1 MDSVSV
7 CNIDSNCTADVN
19 NGRPDVNAVKL
30 AGNLGQGSTRES
42 MVCDEVAGNSELY
55 KGLGVDNLYDHK
67 TPILANGDR
76 IINKEMPNLKGDSKL
91 HGNKEIQTGK
101 LEELVGESD
110 DSVLS
115 PEPSSPTE
123 IEFSGDG
130 INLFVEVFGPLDGL
144 SEGNDNS
151 SVKEEVEEC
160 SLENNENI
168 KRLIFNN
175 ERENKVDEQDCTFDV
190 GDLVWAKTRTPIWWP
205 GIITDP
211 SSDETK
217 SEKKGAYLVKC
228 FGPST
233 LVWRNN
239 SDLKPFI
246 EYYEQLSGQN
256 TSRSFCGSVEK
267 ALFEVGQRVKSKMTC
282 PCFSKESFNPK
293 STNGKTDDDVLS
305 LSGFNPTSF
314 LTGIQNFASLACSP
328 GKIEFIVA
336 KNRLSSFY
344 RSTGHREL
352 SMEVLCARD
361 GLLCE
366 VKVEGREKSS
376 RAKKKRNP
384 SDYDDLASADKVSSS
399 KGSESRERKR
409 SKFLSYP
416 FEDLKHGSSSM
427 KKKSKK
433 SMQVRHVVSKA
444 DDINAPSNELLAE
457 LRSAVCDPFYLEGS
471 KYSDSLKRFYYSFR
485 SYAFLDADIGDKEAR
500 AKQVTKSERN
510 HPNNSCK
517 ETKAVKKKTKVLKQE
532 SENSSSNLDSVKKSP
547 KMDNPEACKEAKA
560 PKKKT
565 KVPKQESEKSSSN
578 LDFVHTLP
586 EVNNL
591 EACKE
596 TKALEITTKALKQES
611 ENSSSILDPVSKL
624 PNIDNPEAKGSSV
637 LHTSAEK
644 VELWVTSAG
653 LELKSS
659 LGLGTNVNNH
669 NGSCMISF
677 LQPSPDKNN
686 NEPNHP
692 LSGLPDLNKNS
703 PFPDEQVPLS
713 EHSRISKIG
722 LDRSSF
728 SSSTPSKEAV
738 GPTPSPNIQ
747 QFTNGVMSTWP
758 GLFAVQPPPPKM
770 ERFFSPQTEFDKGK
784 AEEINKASRFPN
796 GVENLPG
803 ANPPPVQTTAAP
815 GGTNVSSS
823 DGKQPQKRA
832 RKEDPGGSLVL
843 KFEPGFPLPSPE
855 TLSAKFSRYGLVKK
869 SEIRALDETSV
880 EIPYVRTPDLCFAHR
895 SLESSEHPFGKA
907 LVGFELNCPHLK
919 LEKKP
924 RKSPVLTVGPMT
936 KMPVWRALEM
946 PRMPARPVEVA
957 HRVPAGPAA
966 GAPPDI
972 AFMKKNVEMM
982 KSTLE
987 KMGDEIQPD
996 VRAKLENEI
1005 RAFLDKIANVTGS
1018 SSST

>member
-7 CNIDSNCTADVN
+7 CNIGSKCTTDVN
-19 NGRPDVNAVKL
+19 NGRPDVNDVKL
-30 AGNLGQGSTRES
+30 AGSLGKGCTRES
-42 MVCDEVAGNSELY
+42 VVCDEVAGNSELY
-55 KGLGVDNLYDHK
+55 KGLGVDNFYDHK

-76 IINKEMPNLKGDSKL
+76 KINKEMPNMKGDSKFC
-91 HGNKEIQTGK
+91 GNKEIQTGK
-101 LEELVGESD
+101 LEGLVEKSD
-110 DSVLS
+110 DFVLS
-115 PEPSSPTE
+115 PEPRSPTE

-151 SVKEEVEEC
+151 SVKEEVEDC
-160 SLENNENI
+160 SLENSENTKRVFFKNEM
-168 KRLIFNN
+168 
-175 ERENKVDEQDCTFDV
+175 ENKVDEQEFMFDV

-211 SSDETK
+211 SIDETK
-217 SEKKGAYLVKC
+217 SEKKGAYLVKY
-228 FGPST
+228 FGPANHM
-233 LVWRNN
+233 WCNN

-267 ALFEVGQRVKSKMTC
+267 ALFEVGHLVKSKMTC
-282 PCFSKESFNPK
+282 PCFSKESFYPK
-293 STNGKTDDDVLS
+293 ATKGKTDDVLLS
-305 LSGFNPTSF
+305 LSGFDPTSF
-314 LTGIQNFASLACSP
+314 LTGIRNFASSACSP
-328 GKIEFIVA
+328 GKIELIVA

-352 SMEVLCARD
+352 PIELLCARD
-361 GLLCE
+361 GLSYE

-384 SDYDDLASADKVSSS
+384 SDYDDLASADKLSSG

-427 KKKSKK
+427 KKKPKK
-433 SMQVRHVVSKA
+433 SMQVRRVVSKA
-444 DDINAPSNELLAE
+444 DDINATSNELLAE

-471 KYSDSLKRFYYSFR
+471 KYSDSLERFYCSFR
-485 SYAFLDADIGDKEAR
+485 SFAFLDADIADKEAR
-500 AKQVTKSERN
+500 AAKQVTKCERKS
-510 HPNNSCK
+510 PENSCK
-517 ETKAVKKKTKVLKQE
+517 ETKAPKKKTKVLLKQE
-532 SENSSSNLDSVKKSP
+532 SENSSSNLDSVT

-560 PKKKT
+560 LKKKKT
-565 KVPKQESEKSSSN
+565 KVPKQESEKSSLTN
-578 LDFVHTLP
+578 LDFIDKLP
-586 EVNNL
+586 KMNNP

-596 TKALEITTKALKQES
+596 KAVEIKKTEVLKQES
-611 ENSSSILDPVSKL
+611 ENSSSILDPVNKL
-624 PNIDNPEAKGSSV
+624 PNIDNPEAKGSSA

-644 VELWVTSAG
+644 VELWVTSSG

-659 LGLGTNVNNH
+659 LGLGTNVNNNH
-669 NGSCMISF
+669 NGSCIISF
-677 LQPSPDKNN
+677 LHPCPDNKNKNN

-703 PFPDEQVPLS
+703 PFPDEQVPLT
-713 EHSRISKIG
+713 EPSRISKIS
-722 LDRSSF
+722 LHQSAS
-728 SSSTPSKEAV
+728 SKEAV
-738 GPTPSPNIQ
+738 GPTPSPNIL
-747 QFTNGVMSTWP
+747 QFTNGIINTWP
-758 GLFAVQPPPPKM
+758 GPFAVQ
-770 ERFFSPQTEFDKGK
+770 ESGKGK

-796 GVENLPG
+796 RVENLPG
-803 ANPPPVQTTAAP
+803 NKQD
-815 GGTNVSSS
+815 VSSS

-832 RKEDPGGSLVL
+832 RKEDPGGRLVL
-843 KFEPGFPLPSPE
+843 KFEPGFPLPSSE
-855 TLSAKFSRYGLVKK
+855 TLSAKFSRYGLVNK
-869 SEIRALDETSV
+869 SEIRFLDETTV

-895 SLESSEHPFGKA
+895 SLESESPFGKA

-924 RKSPVLTVGPMT
+924 RKSPVLTVGPHT
-936 KMPVWRALEM
+936 KMPAWRALEV
-946 PRMPARPVEVA
+946 PRMLARPVEVGP
-957 HRVPAGPAA
+957 RVPAGAS
-966 GAPPDI
+966 PDI

-982 KSTLE
+982 KLTLE
-987 KMGDEIQPD
+987 KMGDEVQPD

-1005 RAFLDKIANVTGS
+1005 RAFLDKIENVAGS